1 LLSVALFTG
10 CRAEVIGEVDDP
22 AQVKAVAIDYYQAFD
37 SYDLSRIE

>member
-10 CRAEVIGEVDDP
+10 CRAEVIGEVDP